1 MDLPVEVAAATCHP
15 PPVTRYPPITAEK
28 TAGAKQCSFLNIITD
43 KMSNHTKYLAIILA
57 KVYTRDMI
65 FSLPGRPFK
74 LQDVLF
80 VQQTPNG
87 YVGKRNDRCA
97 RK

>member
-57 KVYTRDMI
+57 KVYTRDI
-65 FSLPGRPFK
+65 PFK